1 MNAKFTITS
10 IFLGGLLAAGAGANA
25 DNASL
30 PETQMQGAVSYVS
43 GGIGEDQSDAFKRA
57 AAEYPLELLFA
68 QKATPRDEYLADVR
82 VTICDRAGNAVLETT
97 SAGPFLL
104 ANLPAGKY
112 SIDAEYNGER
122 KHQSVDVRNGKHR
135 RAVFVWPT
143 RDEPAAPVVG
153 STQ

>member
-1 MNAKFTITS
+1 MKSKLTIAS
-10 IFLGGLLAAGAGANA
+10 IFVGGMVVAGLAPGAHSAP
-25 DNASL
+25 L
-30 PETQMQGAVSYVS
+30 PALETQGMVSYVS

-104 ANLPAGKY
+104 ANLPVGKY
-112 SIDAEYNGER
+112 SIDAEYIGER

>member
-1 MNAKFTITS
+1 MKTRLTIAT
-10 IFLGGLLAAGAGANA
+10 IFAGALVAA
-25 DNASL
+25 APAFATDSTML
-30 PETQMQGAVSYVS
+30 PAFQTQGTVSYVS
-43 GGIGEDQSDAFKRA
+43 GGVGEDQSDAFKRA

-82 VTICDRAGNAVLETT
+82 VTIRDHTGNPVLETI

-104 ANLPAGKY
+104 ANLPVGKY

-122 KHQSVDVRNGKHR
+122 KQQSVEVRNGKHR

-143 RDEPAAPVVG
+143 RDEAAGPVVG

>member
-1 MNAKFTITS
+1 MKSRLTIAT
-10 IFLGGLLAAGAGANA
+10 IFAGGLLAAAPALA
-25 DNASL
+25 TDSAMPPAL
-30 PETQMQGAVSYVS
+30 QTQGTVSYVS

-68 QKATPRDEYLADVR
+68 RQATPRDEYLADVR
-82 VTICDRAGNAVLETT
+82 VTICDRAGNPVLETI

-122 KHQSVDVRNGKHR
+122 KHQSVDIHNGKHR